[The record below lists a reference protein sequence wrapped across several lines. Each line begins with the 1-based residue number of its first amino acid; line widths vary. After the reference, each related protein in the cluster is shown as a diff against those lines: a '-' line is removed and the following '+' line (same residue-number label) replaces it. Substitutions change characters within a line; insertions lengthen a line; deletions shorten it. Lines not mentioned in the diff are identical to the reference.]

1 MYVSYDFIIF
11 HDAPLE
17 GIESLKFALLL
28 QLELHARLRMQNQI
42 GVSSLLRLLVSVIRC
57 HPHHVHN
64 RQCVL
69 FHMFF
74 YKYDLCRKFSQM
86 CFDFRQESNGQQ
98 NDSFSKYEDFKSN
111 WGAVHAAPEY
121 FLISTDLLKVS
132 FCRRLD
138 FGAKS
143 KDICGNFLEGGWT
156 YDGTVFEKLLRSNG
170 MKSPSSSCFTV
181 KRWLQ
186 IYLFEAHQL
195 EGPSIFCLLYLI
207 ANLMGGYIIIIRGM
221 PSWQTFQF

>member
-1 MYVSYDFIIF
+1 MASKMTFIKSEEI
-11 HDAPLE
+11 
-17 GIESLKFALLL
+17 
-28 QLELHARLRMQNQI
+28 
-42 GVSSLLRLLVSVIRC
+42 
-57 HPHHVHN
+57 
-64 RQCVL
+64 
-69 FHMFF
+69 
-74 YKYDLCRKFSQM
+74 
-86 CFDFRQESNGQQ
+86 
-98 NDSFSKYEDFKSN
+98 KSN
-111 WGAVHAAPEY
+111 YRCAFQNCQNLNFSNFWGAVHLT

-221 PSWQTFQF
+221 TSWQTFQF

>member
-69 FHMFF
+69 FHMLCG
-74 YKYDLCRKFSQM
+74 KYDLCENFRKCVLILGKNQM
-86 CFDFRQESNGQQ
+86 ASKMTLLVNMRISKAIEAPCMLHLSIFWFPRIYWKYHFAGDWILAQ
-98 NDSFSKYEDFKSN
+98 NQKTFAVIFSKEAERTTALFLKNY
-111 WGAVHAAPEY
+111 WGVTGWRAP
-121 FLISTDLLKVS
+121 
-132 FCRRLD
+132 RAR
-138 FGAKS
+138 A
-143 KDICGNFLEGGWT
+143 
-156 YDGTVFEKLLRSNG
+156 
-170 MKSPSSSCFTV
+170 
-181 KRWLQ
+181 LQ
-186 IYLFEAHQL
+186 
-195 EGPSIFCLLYLI
+195 
-207 ANLMGGYIIIIRGM
+207 
-221 PSWQTFQF
+221 

>member
-57 HPHHVHN
+57 HPRHVHN

-69 FHMFF
+69 FHTLCG
-74 YKYDLCRKFSQM
+74 KYDLCRKFLQM
-86 CFDFRQESNGQQ
+86 CFDFGQESNGQQ

-111 WGAVHAAPEY
+111 
-121 FLISTDLLKVS
+121 
-132 FCRRLD
+132 
-138 FGAKS
+138 
-143 KDICGNFLEGGWT
+143 
-156 YDGTVFEKLLRSNG
+156 
-170 MKSPSSSCFTV
+170 
-181 KRWLQ
+181 
-186 IYLFEAHQL
+186 
-195 EGPSIFCLLYLI
+195 
-207 ANLMGGYIIIIRGM
+207 
-221 PSWQTFQF
+221 